1 MQLTVT
7 IWKKTISP
15 WAYQQQQFAISRNWG
30 VKKKIAILQL
40 RPECNV
46 HMVDLQ
52 EPAIRQTFE
61 TSSSSESLLVFTQKK
76 IYAMGTWESLST
88 PSNTYCQ

>member
-30 VKKKIAILQL
+30 VKKKIADIAAETRVQ
-40 RPECNV
+40 RP
-46 HMVDLQ
+46 
-52 EPAIRQTFE
+52 
-61 TSSSSESLLVFTQKK
+61 
-76 IYAMGTWESLST
+76 YG
-88 PSNTYCQ
+88 